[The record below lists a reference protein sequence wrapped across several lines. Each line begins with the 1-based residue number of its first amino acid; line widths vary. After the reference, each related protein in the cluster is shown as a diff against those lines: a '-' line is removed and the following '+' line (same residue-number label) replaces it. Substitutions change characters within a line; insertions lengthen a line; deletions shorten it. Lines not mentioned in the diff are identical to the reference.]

1 MIQEVFSGFA
11 HWKCIWRVKWM
22 LIITAGIYLPVWS
35 LALPHTKL
43 SRLFCFNSQNLA
55 SQIAEGNHMTHLVMW
70 QGNMSFGDMATIQS
84 LWHSF
89 WLSCLMIS
97 IFIPFIFFSTCLQHV
112 GARSKRCVHEQGT
125 ILSSGGR
132 WQSASSQYNY
142 FYFPLTNRERKAL
155 K

>member
-97 IFIPFIFFSTCLQHV
+97 IFIPFIFFFYMLAACRGKKQEMCTWTRHNFVL
-112 GARSKRCVHEQGT
+112 
-125 ILSSGGR
+125 R
-132 WQSASSQYNY
+132 WQVTKCLFSVQL
-142 FYFPLTNRERKAL
+142 FLLPLN
-155 K
+155 